1 MYLQGILRNIRGT
14 SAFIVSERP
23 LSTRGVGEGK
33 GAIYWG
39 PAVRKGA
46 WNLTVFHIFL

>member
-1 MYLQGILRNIRGT
+1 MYLQGMLRNIRGI

-23 LSTRGVGEGK
+23 LSTRGGE

-46 WNLTVFHIFL
+46 WETTVFHIFL